1 MGKNHG
7 LNPTLEKR
15 RENWWLCPEKTSTLI
30 ESLMQKLNRR
40 WSSDVKLLHRLHR
53 LGGASAQAD
62 ASSAAS
68 KRMVLTPREWTL
80 LWMVHWATEC
90 RGPSKAKA
98 VTHE

>member
-1 MGKNHG
+1 MPRTNVY
-7 LNPTLEKR
+7 LDFITRP
-15 RENWWLCPEKTSTLI
+15 
-30 ESLMQKLNRR
+30 KLNRR
-40 WSSDVKLLHRLHR
+40 RSGDVKLLHRLHR